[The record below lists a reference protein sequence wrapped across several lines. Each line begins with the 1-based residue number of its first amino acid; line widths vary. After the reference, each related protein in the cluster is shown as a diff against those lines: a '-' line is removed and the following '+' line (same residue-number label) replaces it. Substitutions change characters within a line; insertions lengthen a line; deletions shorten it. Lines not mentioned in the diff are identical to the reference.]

1 MKIEAR
7 QVEAFLKKPD
17 PRIRGVVIYG
27 NDDGL
32 IAERA
37 VALARTVCEDLND
50 PFRVVDIAGDVLKN
64 DPARLADEFSAL
76 SMMGGRRVIRVRPA
90 GEESAA
96 ALENLA
102 AAPAGDALVVIEG
115 GNLTPRSGLRALA
128 ETEACLAALPCY
140 MDSEAALEG
149 LVESAARAQ
158 GLGVDPEALDWI
170 VERLG
175 GDRGQTRSEI
185 DKLLLYK
192 ANDDTKTVSLADALA
207 VLGDTAAVG
216 IDDVIAATF
225 DGELV
230 ALDRALDRVF
240 AEGGNAVQLVR
251 SLQRHA
257 DQLHLVAGHA
267 AKDGNLDGA
276 MFKARGLPRGGPVRQ
291 RFERHVRAWPLPR
304 LGAALQVI
312 LEAEIQCKTTGLP
325 GRSDRPSAVPAA
337 RPGRRRSAPAAS
349 QGVDRQHNRLRA
361 LPVADPAEIPLI
373 DRLKRALASRN

>member
-1 MKIEAR
+1 VKIEPR

-17 PRIRGVVIYG
+17 PKIRGVVIYG

-37 VALARTVCEDLND
+37 VALARTVCEDLKD
-50 PFRVVDIAGDVLKN
+50 PFRVVDIAGDVLKG
-64 DPARLADEFSAL
+64 DPARLADEFGAMSL
-76 SMMGGRRVIRVRPA
+76 MGGRRVIRVRPA
-90 GEESAA
+90 GEESAT

-128 ETEACLAALPCY
+128 ETEGCLAALPCY
-140 MDSEAALEG
+140 MDNEAALEG
-149 LVESAARAQ
+149 LVESAARAR
-158 GLGVDPEALDWI
+158 GLGVDADALDWI

-175 GDRGQTRSEI
+175 GDRGQSRSEV

-192 ANDDTKTVSLADALA
+192 EGDGTTTIARDDAIA
-207 VLGDTAAVG
+207 VLGDTAAIG

-225 DGELV
+225 DGELI

-240 AEGGNAVQLVR
+240 AEGGNPVQLVR
-251 SLQRHA
+251 ALQRHV

-267 AKDGNLDGA
+267 AKGGNLEGA

-291 RFERHVRAWPLPR
+291 RFERHVRAWPLQR
-304 LGAALQVI
+304 LSDALQAI
-312 LEAEIQCKTTGLP
+312 LKAEQDCKSTGYPDEVL
-325 GRSDRPSAVPAA
+325 A
-337 RPGRRRSAPAAS
+337 R
-349 QGVDRQHNRLRA
+349 RLC
-361 LPVADPAEIPLI
+361 L
-373 DRLKRALASRN
+373 ALASSARSARQRR

>member
-1 MKIEAR
+1 MKIEPR

-32 IAERA
+32 VAERA
-37 VALARTVCEDLND
+37 VALAKAICEDLKD
-50 PFRVVDIAGDVLKN
+50 PFRVVDIAGEALKH
-64 DPARLADEFSAL
+64 DPARLADEFGAM
-76 SMMGGRRVIRVRPA
+76 SMMGGRRVVRVRPA
-90 GEESAA
+90 GEESVA
-96 ALENLA
+96 ALENLVA
-102 AAPAGDALVVIEG
+102 ATAGDALIIVEG

-128 ETEACLAALPCY
+128 ETEACLAAMPCY
-140 MDSEAALEG
+140 MDNEAALEG

-158 GLGVDPEALDWI
+158 GLTVDADALDWI

-192 ANDDTKTVSLADALA
+192 AGDDSKTITLDDAIA
-207 VLGDTAAVG
+207 VLGDTASIG

-240 AEGGNAVQLVR
+240 AEGGNPVQLVR

-257 DQLHLVAGHA
+257 DQLHLVSAHA
-267 AKDGNLDGA
+267 AKGGNWKAA

-291 RFERHVRAWPLPR
+291 RFERHLRTWPLPR
-304 LGAALQVI
+304 LSAALTAI
-312 LEAEIQCKTTGLP
+312 LEAEMECKRTGLP
-325 GRSDRPSAVPAA
+325 DEAIA
-337 RPGRRRSAPAAS
+337 RRLCLRLAPGRAFGKSAA
-349 QGVDRQHNRLRA
+349 LA
-361 LPVADPAEIPLI
+361 LPTCRLATSGIAACG
-373 DRLKRALASRN
+373 DRTRKVKLSSM

>member
-1 MKIEAR
+1 MKIEPR

-37 VALARTVCEDLND
+37 VVLAKTICADLND
-50 PFRVVDIAGDVLKN
+50 PFRVVDIAGEVLKY
-64 DPARLADEFSAL
+64 DPARLADEFGAL
-76 SMMGGRRVIRVRPA
+76 SMMGGRRVVRVRPA
-90 GEESAA
+90 GEESVA
-96 ALENLA
+96 ALENLVA
-102 AAPAGDALVVIEG
+102 ATAGDALIVVEG

-128 ETEACLAALPCY
+128 ETEASLAAMPCY
-140 MDSEAALEG
+140 MDNEAALEG

-158 GLGVDPEALDWI
+158 GLTVDADALPWI

-185 DKLLLYK
+185 EKLLLYK
-192 ANDDTKTVSLADALA
+192 AGGGADAAAKTITLEDA
-207 VLGDTAAVG
+207 VDILGDTAAIG

-240 AEGGNAVQLVR
+240 SEGGHPVQLVR

-257 DQLHLVAGHA
+257 DQLHIVSAHA
-267 AKDGNLDGA
+267 SKGGNMESA

-291 RFERHVRAWPLPR
+291 RFERHLRAWPLPR
-304 LGAALQVI
+304 LSASLTVI
-312 LEAEIQCKTTGLP
+312 LDAEIDCKRTGLP
-325 GRSDRPSAVPAA
+325 DEAIARRLCLRLAQAA
-337 RPGRRRSAPAAS
+337 RSAKARR
-349 QGVDRQHNRLRA
+349 
-361 LPVADPAEIPLI
+361 
-373 DRLKRALASRN
+373 

>member
-1 MKIEAR
+1 MKIEPR

-32 IAERA
+32 VAERA
-37 VALARTVCEDLND
+37 VTLAKAVCEDLGD
-50 PFRVVDIAGDVLKN
+50 PFRVVDISGDTLKN
-64 DPARLADEFSAL
+64 DPARLADEFGAL
-76 SMMGGRRVIRVRPA
+76 SMLGGRRVIRVRPA
-90 GEESAA
+90 GEESVA
-96 ALENLA
+96 ALENLVA
-102 AAPAGDALVVIEG
+102 ATAGDALIVVEG

-128 ETEACLAALPCY
+128 ETEACLAAMPCY
-140 MDSEAALEG
+140 MDNEAALEG

-158 GLGVDPEALDWI
+158 GLAVDAEALSWI

-192 ANDDTKTVSLADALA
+192 ASDANKTVTLADA
-207 VLGDTAAVG
+207 VDILGDTAAIG

-240 AEGGNAVQLVR
+240 SEGGHPVQLVR

-257 DQLHLVAGHA
+257 DQLHIVSAHVG
-267 AKDGNLDGA
+267 KGGNMEAA

-291 RFERHVRAWPLPR
+291 RFERHLRAWPLPR
-304 LGAALQVI
+304 LGASLTVI
-312 LEAEIQCKTTGLP
+312 LEAEMDCKRTGLP
-325 GRSDRPSAVPAA
+325 DEAIARRLCLRLAQAA
-337 RPGRRRSAPAAS
+337 RSAKARR
-349 QGVDRQHNRLRA
+349 
-361 LPVADPAEIPLI
+361 
-373 DRLKRALASRN
+373 